1 MTSPLEEAWAL
12 KYLELKRDTLREIS
26 MLIGVS
32 PTTIRAKAQLS
43 GAMKTKVKRIAMIP
57 S

>member
-1 MTSPLEEAWAL
+1 
-12 KYLELKRDTLREIS
+12 

-32 PTTIRAKAQLS
+32 PTTIRAKAQLRVP
-43 GAMKTKVKRIAMIP
+43 MKTKVKRIAMIP